1 MILGIDASNIRSG
14 GGLTHLIELLNVFN
28 PQNCKYKKIIV
39 WSSLKTLDKLND
51 KQWIVK
57 RNHHYLNKNFL
68 YQIFWQWKYLDKQA
82 KQENCSLIFVPGS
95 SFIFSF
101 RPVVTMNQNLL
112 PFKWNE
118 IKRYGFSLFT
128 LKLLILRFSQSISFH
143 KANGI
148 IFLTKNAY
156 NNVFQKTGKLK
167 ASTIIIPH
175 GVHKRFFHK
184 PRSQKIVFKGKFDA
198 PIKLIYL
205 SSIEPYKHHDKVI
218 KAVGQL
224 IQNQIPIILDIYGSS
239 PRSKLINKLKRII
252 NKHDLFKKYIRY
264 KGSVRHEKIHELY
277 LEYDIAIFASSCE
290 TFGQILLEGLASGI
304 PTASSNM
311 SSMPELLGDS
321 VIYFNPTDINSIFSS
336 LSLFINSPNLRIEK
350 AKKGYEL
357 AKKFTWEETAKE
369 TFDFLHSLES
379 K

>member
-14 GGLTHLIELLNVFN
+14 GGLTHLVELLRAFN
-28 PQNCKYKKIIV
+28 PKNCKYKKIII
-39 WSSLKTLDKLND
+39 WSSLKTLDRLID
-51 KQWIVK
+51 QRWILK

-68 YQIFWQWKYLDKQA
+68 YRVFWQWKYLDKQA

-118 IKRYGFSLFT
+118 IKRYGFSLST
-128 LKLLILRFSQSISFH
+128 LKFLFLRFSQSISFH
-143 KANGI
+143 NANGI
-148 IFLTKNAY
+148 IFLTQNAY
-156 NNVFQKTGKLK
+156 SSVLKKTGKLK
-167 ASTIIIPH
+167 GSTIIIPH

-184 PRSQKIVFKGKFDA
+184 PRSQKIVFKGQFEA

-218 KAVGQL
+218 KAVDQL

-239 PRSKLINKLKRII
+239 SRSKAISKLKKII
-252 NKHDLFKKYIRY
+252 NKHDLFEKYIRY
-264 KGSVRHEKIHELY
+264 KGSVKHENIHELY

-311 SSMPELLGDS
+311 SSLPEILGDS
-321 VIYFNPTDINSIFSS
+321 VTYFNPTNIDSIFSS
-336 LSLFINSPNLRIEK
+336 LSAFINSPNLRIEK

-357 AKKFTWEETAKE
+357 AKKF
-369 TFDFLHSLES
+369 
-379 K
+379 